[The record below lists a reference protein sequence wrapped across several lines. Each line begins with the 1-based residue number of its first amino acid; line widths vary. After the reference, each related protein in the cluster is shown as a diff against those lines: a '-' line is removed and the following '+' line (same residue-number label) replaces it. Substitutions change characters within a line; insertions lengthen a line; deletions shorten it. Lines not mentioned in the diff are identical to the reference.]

1 MMLSQHLKQTEGAT
15 PPKKEASAPSQS
27 SAFLSAGS
35 GLANQIDLSK
45 QEGTPSLHA
54 KQTAAVSLSQQ
65 SVTKAALSAVAYTST
80 GATGQQAGSSSQ
92 EDFTARFCDWP
103 QQPWNQHTPKV
114 RSNRLI
120 FCQQAAHRPGNTA
133 LSPLASA
140 DSVRGCRPPQ
150 ALGTASLPQALLGWQ
165 CLNLSSQSGLPR

>member
-15 PPKKEASAPSQS
+15 PPKKEASAPSVIS
-27 SAFLSAGS
+27 ISICWLR
-35 GLANQIDLSK
+35 ISK
-45 QEGTPSLHA
+45 SNRPVKTGRYSLHA

-65 SVTKAALSAVAYTST
+65 SVTKAALSAVVYTST